1 MIKTLKNLFL
11 NALLAAL
18 AIKPQGF
25 ISSGNDY
32 DFYSLWI
39 IFSSV
44 LNDLQSI
51 DQSKSL
57 ALIFLAKF
65 LRVL

>member
-1 MIKTLKNLFL
+1 MIKTPKNPFL
-11 NALLAAL
+11 NAFLAAL

-25 ISSGNDY
+25 ICNRNYY

-39 IFSSV
+39 IFSSM
-44 LNDLQSI
+44 LTDLQPI
-51 DQSKSL
+51 VQSKSL
-57 ALIFLAKF
+57 ALIFLVRF